1 MSTTTPLKRD
11 SDWTTTQL
19 ETAYDI
25 LCKQYEDRKKLYDDT
40 MRLCEK
46 MHEDRVSAFT
56 AIKSLEDNQKAY
68 LRTLFGD
75 LRGIMEQMKDI
86 IGDIDGGDSSTQ
98 GDTSPGS
105 VGHEDGQGTT

>member
-19 ETAYDI
+19 ETAYDT
-25 LCKQYEDRKKLYDDT
+25 LCKYYEERKKLYDDT

-46 MHEDRVSAFT
+46 MHKERVGASA
-56 AIKSLEDNQKAY
+56 AIKSLHDEQKAY
-68 LRTLFGD
+68 LRTLFRD
-75 LRGIMEQMKDI
+75 LRDIMEQMKDI
-86 IGDIDGGDSSTQ
+86 IGDTDGGDPSTQ
-98 GDTSPGS
+98 GDAPAD